1 MNLISWIFLL
11 LFFAAAGVGLLMA
24 LRAQKATVEAS
35 QAQARAEADVKVQ
48 REKLLE
54 EAKREAQRLRER
66 GEQEAEAL
74 RKESDLRAKE
84 QALQAR
90 QEAEK
95 LLAERQANLEK
106 QEQRLQSKET
116 GLQSKEEGLDK
127 KLQQVELKAKDL
139 ETLAEK
145 RKAELEKLETQQ
157 AEAKQ
162 LVEAQAK
169 RLEEVAGL
177 TREDAKKELISQLEY
192 AARMDAAKLVR
203 RIDEEAQEEAAKKAR
218 WTIGAAIQR
227 VASDVVAEQSVS
239 SVQLPSDDL
248 KGRII
253 GREGRNIRALE
264 KATGCDLIVDD
275 TPESIV
281 VSSFDPIRREVAR
294 QAILKLLADGRI
306 HPARIE
312 EVVEKVKV
320 DMDQHLKEIGE
331 AACIELGFPDVHPK
345 LHKLVG
351 RLNYRTSYGQ
361 NVLEHTKEVA
371 RIAEYMAGEMG
382 ADAAAGTTRRALP
395 RHRQGH
401 RPRGGGH
408 PHRDRHAAD
417 AALRGKGGGH
427 PCHELPPR
435 GLRAPHGGGH
445 AHHGRGRA
453 FSRPPRRPPRD
464 AGDLRQAPGEAR
476 GDRRQLQGRAEE
488 LRHAGGPRDPHP
500 GGRWFRQRRP
510 GLLDRQGR
518 LTPHRSRDAVPR
530 PDQGH
535 GHAGVARGGNRT
547 VGTGGL

>member
-1 MNLISWIFLL
+1 MNLISWIFLAL
-11 LFFAAAGVGLLMA
+11 ALVSGAVAYLMSM
-24 LRAQKATVEAS
+24 RAQKAALDSS
-35 QAQARAEADVKVQ
+35 QAQAKAEADIKTQ

-54 EAKREAQRLRER
+54 EAKREAQRLLER
-66 GEQEAEAL
+66 GIQDAESA
-74 RKESDLRAKE
+74 RKESELKAKE
-84 QALQAR
+84 QALHDR

-95 LLAERQANLEK
+95 LLTERQKNLEK
-106 QEQRLQSKET
+106 QEQRLQSKE
-116 GLQSKEEGLDK
+116 EGLDK
-127 KLQQVELKAKDL
+127 KTQQLDLKTKDVDVL
-139 ETLAEK
+139 TEK
-145 RKAELEKLETQQ
+145 RKAELEKLEARQ

-177 TREDAKKELISQLEY
+177 TREDAKAELISQLEY
-192 AARMDAAKLVR
+192 AAKMDAAKLVR
-203 RIDEEAQEEAAKKAR
+203 RIEDEAQEEANKRAR

-227 VASDVVAEQSVS
+227 VASDVVAEQAVS

-312 EVVEKVKV
+312 EVVEKVKL

-331 AACIELGFPDVHPK
+331 AACIELGFPDIHSK

-382 ADAAAGTTRRALP
+382 SDARLARRAGLFHDIGKAIDREVEGTHIEIGMQLLQRYGEKEEVIHAMSCHHGDFEP
-395 RHRQGH
+395 RTVEAMLIT
-401 RPRGGGH
+401 
-408 PHRDRHAAD
+408 AAD
-417 AALRGKGGGH
+417 ALSAARPGARREMLETYVKRLEQLEGIANSYKGVQKSFAMQAGREIRILVDAGSVTDDQAYWIAKDVSRRIEAEMQY
-427 PCHELPPR
+427 PGQIKVTVMRE
-435 GLRAPHGGGH
+435 LRAV
-445 AHHGRGRA
+445 
-453 FSRPPRRPPRD
+453 
-464 AGDLRQAPGEAR
+464 EIAR
-476 GDRRQLQGRAEE
+476 
-488 LRHAGGPRDPHP
+488 
-500 GGRWFRQRRP
+500 
-510 GLLDRQGR
+510 
-518 LTPHRSRDAVPR
+518 
-530 PDQGH
+530 
-535 GHAGVARGGNRT
+535 
-547 VGTGGL
+547 

>member
-1 MNLISWIFLL
+1 MS
-11 LFFAAAGVGLLMA
+11 V
-24 LRAQKATVEAS
+24 RAQKAALDSS
-35 QAQARAEADVKVQ
+35 QAQAKAEADIKTQ

-54 EAKREAQRLRER
+54 EAKREAQRLLER
-66 GEQEAEAL
+66 GIQDAESV
-74 RKESDLRAKE
+74 RKESELKAKE

-95 LLAERQANLEK
+95 LLTERQKNLEK
-106 QEQRLQSKET
+106 QEQRLQSKE
-116 GLQSKEEGLDK
+116 EGLDK
-127 KLQQVELKAKDL
+127 KTQQVDQKTKDL
-139 ETLAEK
+139 ETLSEK
-145 RKAELEKLETQQ
+145 RKAEIEKLEARQV
-157 AEAKQ
+157 EVKQ

-177 TREDAKKELISQLEY
+177 TREDAKTELISQLEY
-192 AARMDAAKLVR
+192 AAKMDAAKLVR
-203 RIDEEAQEEAAKKAR
+203 RIDDEAQEEAAKRAR

-312 EVVEKVKV
+312 EVVEKVKL

-382 ADAAAGTTRRALP
+382 SDARLARRAGLFHDIGKAIDREVEGTHIEIGMQLMQRYGEKEDVIHAMSCHHGDFEP
-395 RHRQGH
+395 RTVEAMLIT
-401 RPRGGGH
+401 
-408 PHRDRHAAD
+408 AAD
-417 AALRGKGGGH
+417 ALSAARPGARREMLETYVKRLEQLEGIANSYKGVQKSFAMQAGREIRILVDAGSVNDDQAYWIAKDVSRRVESEMQY
-427 PCHELPPR
+427 PGQIKVTVMRE
-435 GLRAPHGGGH
+435 LRAV
-445 AHHGRGRA
+445 
-453 FSRPPRRPPRD
+453 
-464 AGDLRQAPGEAR
+464 EIAR
-476 GDRRQLQGRAEE
+476 
-488 LRHAGGPRDPHP
+488 
-500 GGRWFRQRRP
+500 
-510 GLLDRQGR
+510 
-518 LTPHRSRDAVPR
+518 
-530 PDQGH
+530 
-535 GHAGVARGGNRT
+535 
-547 VGTGGL
+547 

>member
-1 MNLISWIFLL
+1 MNLISWIFLAL
-11 LFFAAAGVGLLMA
+11 ALVAGAVAFLMSV
-24 LRAQKATVEAS
+24 RAQKAAIDSS
-35 QAQARAEADVKVQ
+35 QAQAKAEADTKTQ
-48 REKLLE
+48 REQLLA
-54 EAKREAQRLRER
+54 EAKREAQRLLER
-66 GEQEAEAL
+66 GTQDAESM
-74 RKESDLRAKE
+74 RKESELKAKE

-95 LLAERQANLEK
+95 LLTERQNNLEK
-106 QEQRLQSKET
+106 QEQRIQAKEQ

-127 KLQQVELKAKDL
+127 KTQAVDQKTRDL
-139 ETLAEK
+139 ETLSEK
-145 RKAELEKLETQQ
+145 RKAELEKLEGQQ

-162 LVEAQAK
+162 LVLAQAQ
-169 RLEEVAGL
+169 RLEEIAGL

-192 AARMDAAKLVR
+192 SAKMDAAKTIR
-203 RIDEEAQEEAAKKAR
+203 RIEEEAQEEGMKKAR

-227 VASDVVAEQSVS
+227 VASDVVVEQSVS

-345 LHKLVG
+345 LQKLVG

-382 ADAAAGTTRRALP
+382 SDARLARRAGLFHDIGKAIDREVEGTHIEIGMQLMQRYGEKEDVIHAMSCHHGDFEP
-395 RHRQGH
+395 RTVEAMLIT
-401 RPRGGGH
+401 
-408 PHRDRHAAD
+408 AAD
-417 AALRGKGGGH
+417 ALSAARPGARREMLETYVKRLEQLEGIANSYKGVQKSFAMQAGREIRIMVDAGSVNDDQAYWIAKDVSRRIESEMQY
-427 PCHELPPR
+427 PGQIKVTVMRE
-435 GLRAPHGGGH
+435 LRAV
-445 AHHGRGRA
+445 
-453 FSRPPRRPPRD
+453 
-464 AGDLRQAPGEAR
+464 E
-476 GDRRQLQGRAEE
+476 
-488 LRHAGGPRDPHP
+488 
-500 GGRWFRQRRP
+500 
-510 GLLDRQGR
+510 
-518 LTPHRSRDAVPR
+518 
-530 PDQGH
+530 
-535 GHAGVARGGNRT
+535 VAR
-547 VGTGGL
+547 

>member
-1 MNLISWIFLL
+1 MNLISWIFLAL
-11 LFFAAAGVGLLMA
+11 ALAAGAVAYLMSV
-24 LRAQKATVEAS
+24 RAQKAAIDSS
-35 QAQARAEADVKVQ
+35 QAQAKAEADTKVQ
-48 REKLLE
+48 RERLLE
-54 EAKREAQRLRER
+54 EAKREAQRLLER
-66 GEQEAEAL
+66 GTQDAESV
-74 RKESDLRAKE
+74 RKESELKAKE

-95 LLAERQANLEK
+95 LLTERQKNLEK
-106 QEQRLQSKET
+106 QEQRLQSKE
-116 GLQSKEEGLDK
+116 EGLDK
-127 KLQQVELKAKDL
+127 KTQAVDQKTKDL
-139 ETLAEK
+139 ETLTEK
-145 RKAELEKLETQQ
+145 RKADLEKLELQQ
-157 AEAKQ
+157 AEARQ

-192 AARMDAAKLVR
+192 AAKMDAAKLVR
-203 RIDEEAQEEAAKKAR
+203 RIDDEAQEEATKKAR

-227 VASDVVAEQSVS
+227 VASDVVTEQAVS

-312 EVVEKVKV
+312 EVVEKVKL

-382 ADAAAGTTRRALP
+382 SDARLARRAGLFHDIGKAIDREVEGTHIEIGMQLMQRYGEKEEVIHAMSCHHGDFEP
-395 RHRQGH
+395 RTVEAMLIT
-401 RPRGGGH
+401 
-408 PHRDRHAAD
+408 AAD
-417 AALRGKGGGH
+417 ALSAARPGARREMLETYVKRLEQLEGIANSYKGVQKSFAMQAGREIRILVDAGSVNDDQAYWIAKDVSRRIESEMQY
-427 PCHELPPR
+427 PGQIKVTVMRE
-435 GLRAPHGGGH
+435 LRAV
-445 AHHGRGRA
+445 
-453 FSRPPRRPPRD
+453 
-464 AGDLRQAPGEAR
+464 EIAR
-476 GDRRQLQGRAEE
+476 
-488 LRHAGGPRDPHP
+488 
-500 GGRWFRQRRP
+500 
-510 GLLDRQGR
+510 
-518 LTPHRSRDAVPR
+518 
-530 PDQGH
+530 
-535 GHAGVARGGNRT
+535 
-547 VGTGGL
+547 

>member
-1 MNLISWIFLL
+1 MTLIDWIFLGL
-11 LFFAAAGVGLLMA
+11 AIASGAVALLMA
-24 LRAQKATVEAS
+24 TKAQKATLESS
-35 QAQARAEADVKVQ
+35 QALAKAEADTKVQ

-54 EAKREAQRLRER
+54 EATREGQRLRER
-66 GEQEAEAL
+66 GEQEAESL
-74 RKESDLRAKE
+74 RKESALKVKE

-95 LLAERQANLEK
+95 LLTERLSNLEK
-106 QEQRLQSKET
+106 QEQRLQLKEE
-116 GLQSKEEGLDK
+116 GIQSKEDGLDK
-127 KLQQVELKAKDL
+127 KVQQVDQKTKDL
-139 ETLAEK
+139 ETLSEK
-145 RKAELEKLETQQ
+145 RKAELEKLEAQQ

-162 LVEAQAK
+162 LVDAQAK
-169 RLEEVAGL
+169 RLEEIAGL

-192 AARMDAAKLVR
+192 AAKMDAAKLVR

-345 LHKLVG
+345 LQKLVG

-382 ADAAAGTTRRALP
+382 ADARLARRAGLFHDIGKAIDREVEGTHIEIGMQLMQRYGEKEEVIHAMSCHHGDFEP
-395 RHRQGH
+395 RTVEAMLIT
-401 RPRGGGH
+401 
-408 PHRDRHAAD
+408 AAD
-417 AALRGKGGGH
+417 ALSAARPGARREMLETYVKRLEKLEEIANSYKGVQKSFAMQAGREIRIMVDAGSVNDDQAYWIAKDVSRRIEAEMQY
-427 PCHELPPR
+427 PGQIKVTVMRE
-435 GLRAPHGGGH
+435 LRAI
-445 AHHGRGRA
+445 
-453 FSRPPRRPPRD
+453 
-464 AGDLRQAPGEAR
+464 EIAR
-476 GDRRQLQGRAEE
+476 
-488 LRHAGGPRDPHP
+488 
-500 GGRWFRQRRP
+500 
-510 GLLDRQGR
+510 
-518 LTPHRSRDAVPR
+518 
-530 PDQGH
+530 
-535 GHAGVARGGNRT
+535 
-547 VGTGGL
+547 

>member
-1 MNLISWIFLL
+1 MNLISWIFLAL
-11 LFFAAAGVGLLMA
+11 ALAAGAVAYLMSV
-24 LRAQKATVEAS
+24 RAQKAAVDSS
-35 QAQARAEADVKVQ
+35 QAQAKTESDIKAE
-48 REKLLE
+48 RERLLE
-54 EAKREAQRLRER
+54 EARREAQRLLER
-66 GEQEAEAL
+66 GTKDAESV
-74 RKESDLRAKE
+74 RKESELKAKE

-95 LLAERQANLEK
+95 LLSERQNTLEK
-106 QEQRLQSKET
+106 QEQRIQAKEQ

-127 KLQQVELKAKDL
+127 KTQAVDQKAKDL

-145 RKAELEKLETQQ
+145 RKAEIEKLEGQQ

-169 RLEEVAGL
+169 RLEEIAGL
-177 TREDAKKELISQLEY
+177 TREDAKKELTSQLEY
-192 AARMDAAKLVR
+192 AAKMDAAKMVR
-203 RIDEEAQEEAAKKAR
+203 RIEEEAQEEGMKKAR

-227 VASDVVAEQSVS
+227 VASDVVAEQAVS

-345 LHKLVG
+345 LQKLVG

-382 ADAAAGTTRRALP
+382 SDARLARRAGLFHDIGKAIDREVEGTHIEIGMQLMQRYGEKEDVIHAMSCHHGDFEP
-395 RHRQGH
+395 RTVEAMLIT
-401 RPRGGGH
+401 
-408 PHRDRHAAD
+408 AAD
-417 AALRGKGGGH
+417 ALSAARPGARREMLETYVKRLEQLEGIANSYKGVQKSFAMQAGREIRIMVDAGSVNDDQAYWIAKDVSRRIESEMQY
-427 PCHELPPR
+427 PGQIKVTVMRE
-435 GLRAPHGGGH
+435 LRAV
-445 AHHGRGRA
+445 
-453 FSRPPRRPPRD
+453 
-464 AGDLRQAPGEAR
+464 EIAR
-476 GDRRQLQGRAEE
+476 
-488 LRHAGGPRDPHP
+488 
-500 GGRWFRQRRP
+500 
-510 GLLDRQGR
+510 
-518 LTPHRSRDAVPR
+518 
-530 PDQGH
+530 
-535 GHAGVARGGNRT
+535 
-547 VGTGGL
+547 

>member
-24 LRAQKATVEAS
+24 LRAQKATAEAS
-35 QAQARAEADVKVQ
+35 QAKVNAELDIKAE
-48 REKLLE
+48 RERLLE
-54 EAKREAQRLRER
+54 EAKREAQRLMER
-66 GEQEAEAL
+66 GAKDAESV
-74 RKESDLRAKE
+74 RKESELKAKE

-95 LLAERQANLEK
+95 LLAERQNNLEK
-106 QEQRLQSKET
+106 QEQRIQAKEQ

-127 KLQQVELKAKDL
+127 KVQQVDQKAKDL
-139 ETLAEK
+139 EVLAEK
-145 RKAELEKLETQQ
+145 RKAELEKLEAKQ

-162 LVEAQAK
+162 LVEEQAR
-169 RLEEVAGL
+169 RLEEIAGL
-177 TREDAKKELISQLEY
+177 TRDDAKKELISQLEY
-192 AARMDAAKLVR
+192 SAKMDAAKMVR
-203 RIDEEAQEEAAKKAR
+203 RIEDEAVEDAAKRAR

-227 VASDVVAEQSVS
+227 VASDVVAEQAVS

-312 EVVEKVKV
+312 EVVEKVKL

-382 ADAAAGTTRRALP
+382 SDARLARRAGLFHDIGKAIDREVEGTHIEIGMQLMQRYGEKEEVIHAMSCHHGDFEP
-395 RHRQGH
+395 RTVEAMLIT
-401 RPRGGGH
+401 
-408 PHRDRHAAD
+408 AAD
-417 AALRGKGGGH
+417 ALSAARPGARREMLETYVKRLEQLEGIANSYKGVQKSFAMQAGREIRILVDAGSVNDDQAYWIAKDVSRRIESEMQY
-427 PCHELPPR
+427 PGQIKVTVMRE
-435 GLRAPHGGGH
+435 LRAV
-445 AHHGRGRA
+445 
-453 FSRPPRRPPRD
+453 
-464 AGDLRQAPGEAR
+464 EIAR
-476 GDRRQLQGRAEE
+476 
-488 LRHAGGPRDPHP
+488 
-500 GGRWFRQRRP
+500 
-510 GLLDRQGR
+510 
-518 LTPHRSRDAVPR
+518 
-530 PDQGH
+530 
-535 GHAGVARGGNRT
+535 
-547 VGTGGL
+547 

>member
-24 LRAQKATVEAS
+24 LRAQKATAEAS
-35 QAQARAEADVKVQ
+35 QAKVNAEADIKAE
-48 REKLLE
+48 RERLLE
-54 EAKREAQRLRER
+54 EAKREAQRLMER
-66 GEQEAEAL
+66 GAKDAESV
-74 RKESDLRAKE
+74 RKESELKAKE

-95 LLAERQANLEK
+95 LLAERQNNLEK
-106 QEQRLQSKET
+106 QEQRIQAKEQ

-127 KLQQVELKAKDL
+127 KLQQVDQKSKDL
-139 ETLAEK
+139 EILSEK
-145 RKAELEKLETQQ
+145 RKAEIEKLEAKQ

-162 LVEAQAK
+162 LVEEQAR
-169 RLEEVAGL
+169 RLEEIAGL
-177 TREDAKKELISQLEY
+177 TRDDAKKELISQLEY
-192 AARMDAAKLVR
+192 SAKMDAAKMVR
-203 RIDEEAQEEAAKKAR
+203 RIEDEAVEDAAKKAR

-227 VASDVVAEQSVS
+227 VASDVVAEQAVS

-382 ADAAAGTTRRALP
+382 ADARLSRRAGLFHDIGKAIDREVEGTHIEIGMQLMQRYGEKEDVIHAMSCHHGDFEP
-395 RHRQGH
+395 RTVEAMLIT
-401 RPRGGGH
+401 
-408 PHRDRHAAD
+408 AAD
-417 AALRGKGGGH
+417 ALSAARPGARREMLETYVKRLEQLEGIANSYKGVQKSFAMQAGREIRILVDAGSVNDDQAYWIAKDVSRRIESEMQY
-427 PCHELPPR
+427 PGQIKVTVMRE
-435 GLRAPHGGGH
+435 LRAV
-445 AHHGRGRA
+445 
-453 FSRPPRRPPRD
+453 
-464 AGDLRQAPGEAR
+464 EIAR
-476 GDRRQLQGRAEE
+476 
-488 LRHAGGPRDPHP
+488 
-500 GGRWFRQRRP
+500 
-510 GLLDRQGR
+510 
-518 LTPHRSRDAVPR
+518 
-530 PDQGH
+530 
-535 GHAGVARGGNRT
+535 
-547 VGTGGL
+547 

>member
-1 MNLISWIFLL
+1 MNLIAWIFLF

-35 QAQARAEADVKVQ
+35 QAQARAEADTKAQ

-54 EAKREAQRLRER
+54 EAQREAQRLRER

-74 RKESDLRAKE
+74 RKESALKAKE

-106 QEQRLQSKET
+106 QEQRLHTKEQ
-116 GLQSKEEGLDK
+116 GLQTKEEGLDK
-127 KLQQVELKAKDL
+127 KLQQVDQKTKDL
-139 ETLAEK
+139 DALNEK
-145 RKAELEKLETQQ
+145 RKAELEKLEAKQ

-162 LVEAQAK
+162 LVEAQAQ
-169 RLEEVAGL
+169 RLEEIAGL
-177 TREDAKKELISQLEY
+177 TREDAKKELTAQLEY
-192 AARMDAAKLVR
+192 AAKMDAAKLVR

-227 VASDVVAEQSVS
+227 VASDVVAEQAVS

-382 ADAAAGTTRRALP
+382 ADARLCRRAGLFHDIGKAIDREVEGTHIEIGMQLMQRYGEKEDVIHAMSCHHGDFEP
-395 RHRQGH
+395 RTVEAMLIT
-401 RPRGGGH
+401 
-408 PHRDRHAAD
+408 AAD
-417 AALRGKGGGH
+417 ALSAARPGARREMLETYVKRLEKLEEIAGSYKGVQKSYAMQAGREIRILVDAGSVNDDQAYWIAKDVSRRIEAEMQY
-427 PCHELPPR
+427 PGQIKVTVMRE
-435 GLRAPHGGGH
+435 LRAV
-445 AHHGRGRA
+445 
-453 FSRPPRRPPRD
+453 
-464 AGDLRQAPGEAR
+464 EIAR
-476 GDRRQLQGRAEE
+476 
-488 LRHAGGPRDPHP
+488 
-500 GGRWFRQRRP
+500 
-510 GLLDRQGR
+510 
-518 LTPHRSRDAVPR
+518 
-530 PDQGH
+530 
-535 GHAGVARGGNRT
+535 
-547 VGTGGL
+547 

>member
-1 MNLISWIFLL
+1 MNLISWIFLAL
-11 LFFAAAGVGLLMA
+11 ALAAGAVAYLMSV
-24 LRAQKATVEAS
+24 RAQKAALDSS
-35 QAQARAEADVKVQ
+35 QAQAKAEADTKTQ
-48 REKLLE
+48 RERMLE
-54 EAKREAQRLRER
+54 EAKREAQRLLER
-66 GEQEAEAL
+66 GVQDAESV
-74 RKESDLRAKE
+74 RKESELKAKE

-95 LLAERQANLEK
+95 LLTERQKNLEK
-106 QEQRLQSKET
+106 QEQRLQSKE
-116 GLQSKEEGLDK
+116 EGLDK
-127 KLQQVELKAKDL
+127 KTQAVDQKTKDL
-139 ETLAEK
+139 ETLTEK
-145 RKAELEKLETQQ
+145 RKADLERLELQQ
-157 AEAKQ
+157 AEARQ
-162 LVEAQAK
+162 LIEAQAK

-192 AARMDAAKLVR
+192 GARMDAAKLVR
-203 RIDEEAQEEAAKKAR
+203 RIEEEAQEEAAKKAR

-227 VASDVVAEQSVS
+227 VASDVVTEQAVS

-312 EVVEKVKV
+312 EVVEKVKL

-382 ADAAAGTTRRALP
+382 ADARLSRRAGLFHDIGKAIDREVEGTHIEIGMQLMQRYGEKEEVIHAMSCHHGDFEP
-395 RHRQGH
+395 RTVEAMLIT
-401 RPRGGGH
+401 
-408 PHRDRHAAD
+408 AAD
-417 AALRGKGGGH
+417 ALSAARPGARREMLETYVKRLEQLEGIANSYKGVQKSFAMQAGREIRILVDAGAVNDDQAYWIAKDVSRRIESEMQY
-427 PCHELPPR
+427 PGQIKVTVMRE
-435 GLRAPHGGGH
+435 LRAV
-445 AHHGRGRA
+445 
-453 FSRPPRRPPRD
+453 
-464 AGDLRQAPGEAR
+464 EIAR
-476 GDRRQLQGRAEE
+476 
-488 LRHAGGPRDPHP
+488 
-500 GGRWFRQRRP
+500 
-510 GLLDRQGR
+510 
-518 LTPHRSRDAVPR
+518 
-530 PDQGH
+530 
-535 GHAGVARGGNRT
+535 
-547 VGTGGL
+547 